1 MPVDILVPPLSQT
14 MDTLTLLNWVKK
26 PGDTVKKGETLFTVE
41 TDKATLEV
49 ESPASGTLYEIFAQE
64 DSEIEVRSVIGR
76 ILTEG
81 EAALKQEE
89 EIARAS
95 TPTREQ
101 RSFKKSRPVREETQK
116 ASAIKPGRLFSSPRA
131 RRLAEERNLDLSQAV
146 PSGPRGMIVER
157 DLEALTPDRGEGKG
171 IPLSSTRKVIAQRMM
186 NSHLGTA
193 PVSYLCEA
201 DATELVH
208 LREQIL
214 ADLPESAERPTYSD
228 LFIRIACVALE
239 KYPDLNA
246 TIENGEVLL
255 HAGVHISL
263 AVDTDRG
270 LIVPVM
276 RDAHRLPIQQITQK
290 RKQLVKRA
298 ITGKCTP
305 DELSGGTF
313 TISNLGMMGID
324 FFTPIINQPQVAI
337 LAVGRIR
344 QVPAVINGVVH
355 MRHMV
360 GLGITC
366 DHRVIDGAPA
376 ARFLNEI
383 QKILVNSK
391 SIV

>member
-146 PSGPRGMIVER
+146 PSGPRGMIV
-157 DLEALTPDRGEGKG
+157 
-171 IPLSSTRKVIAQRMM
+171 
-186 NSHLGTA
+186 
-193 PVSYLCEA
+193 
-201 DATELVH
+201 
-208 LREQIL
+208 
-214 ADLPESAERPTYSD
+214 
-228 LFIRIACVALE
+228 
-239 KYPDLNA
+239 
-246 TIENGEVLL
+246 
-255 HAGVHISL
+255 
-263 AVDTDRG
+263 DT
-270 LIVPVM
+270 V
-276 RDAHRLPIQQITQK
+276 
-290 RKQLVKRA
+290 
-298 ITGKCTP
+298 
-305 DELSGGTF
+305 EF
-313 TISNLGMMGID
+313 Y
-324 FFTPIINQPQVAI
+324 PQVN
-337 LAVGRIR
+337 R
-344 QVPAVINGVVH
+344 
-355 MRHMV
+355 
-360 GLGITC
+360 
-366 DHRVIDGAPA
+366 A
-376 ARFLNEI
+376 AYDEQPSRYCSCKLSLRSRCN
-383 QKILVNSK
+383 
-391 SIV
+391 